1 VGEDHALPAPDWCTA
16 VLRAHR
22 EHPEAPVVAGCLLN
36 GTRSTIAGRANFLA
50 FAAPFTPPMRTLDR
64 PPPVSMLSFKRDALL
79 GVSSAAGAFE
89 TDLLP
94 RWFAEGAMVV
104 DDRIVLVHYQD
115 HGVRW
120 ALVNAFR
127 NTRANYGYAGSLK
140 PGTRKA
146 EIKGIVTRL
155 FLRQWREAW
164 ASRQEF
170 NGLATAVVTAAVCL
184 STTAGAFTGALLGPG
199 RAAELVA

>member
-1 VGEDHALPAPDWCTA
+1 
-16 VLRAHR
+16 
-22 EHPEAPVVAGCLLN
+22 
-36 GTRSTIAGRANFLA
+36 
-50 FAAPFTPPMRTLDR
+50 MRRLER
-64 PPPVSMLSFKRDALL
+64 PPPVSMLSFKREALL
-79 GVSSAAGAFE
+79 DVGSAPGAFE
-89 TDLLP
+89 TELLP
-94 RWFAEGAMVV
+94 RWFSEGAMVV

-120 ALVNAFR
+120 AVVNAFR
-127 NTRANYGYAGSLK
+127 NTRANYGYARSLK

-170 NGLATAVVTAAVCL
+170 KGVATAVVTAAVCL
-184 STTAGAFTGALLGPG
+184 STAAGALTGAVLGPG
-199 RAAELVA
+199 RAAEMVA